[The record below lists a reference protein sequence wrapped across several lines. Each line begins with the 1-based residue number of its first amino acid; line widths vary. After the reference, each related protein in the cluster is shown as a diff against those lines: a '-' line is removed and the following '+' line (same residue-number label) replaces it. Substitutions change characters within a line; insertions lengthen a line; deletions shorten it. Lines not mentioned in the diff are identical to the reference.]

1 MHTADLLS
9 SPFIYNVFKTA
20 KSPFGMFSEAVKWLQ
35 KSRVSLAIM
44 CTSRS
49 EAQRQVMPKKK
60 KRGGGH
66 KWEDVYGH
74 TGGRGSYDI
83 MTEMQITRHTHP
95 CRSWGAFSR
104 HQATL
109 IAFSVKGNR
118 QLASGPLS
126 EMIQNNSTCQEA
138 HAHPLKFKAV

>member
-1 MHTADLLS
+1 MGGCVWTHRGARFIRHHDRDADNKTY
-9 SPFIYNVFKTA
+9 SPT
-20 KSPFGMFSEAVKWLQ
+20 Q
-35 KSRVSLAIM
+35 KL
-44 CTSRS
+44 
-49 EAQRQVMPKKK
+49 
-60 KRGGGH
+60 
-66 KWEDVYGH
+66 
-74 TGGRGSYDI
+74 
-83 MTEMQITRHTHP
+83 
-95 CRSWGAFSR
+95 GAFSR

>member
-49 EAQRQVMPKKK
+49 EAKRQVMPKKK
-60 KRGGGH
+60 EVVATNGRMCMGTQGGEVH
-66 KWEDVYGH
+66 
-74 TGGRGSYDI
+74 
-83 MTEMQITRHTHP
+83 MT
-95 CRSWGAFSR
+95 S
-104 HQATL
+104 
-109 IAFSVKGNR
+109 
-118 QLASGPLS
+118 
-126 EMIQNNSTCQEA
+126 
-138 HAHPLKFKAV
+138 

>member
-20 KSPFGMFSEAVKWLQ
+20 KSPFGIFSEAVKWLQ
-35 KSRVSLAIM
+35 KSRISLAIM

-60 KRGGGH
+60 KGWWPQMGGCVWAH
-66 KWEDVYGH
+66 R
-74 TGGRGSYDI
+74 GRGSYDI
-83 MTEMQITRHTHP
+83 MTEMQITRRTHP

>member
-60 KRGGGH
+60 KRWWPQMGGCVWAHRGTRFIRH
-66 KWEDVYGH
+66 HDRDADNKTYSPMQKL
-74 TGGRGSYDI
+74 GGI
-83 MTEMQITRHTHP
+83 
-95 CRSWGAFSR
+95 
-104 HQATL
+104 
-109 IAFSVKGNR
+109 
-118 QLASGPLS
+118 
-126 EMIQNNSTCQEA
+126 
-138 HAHPLKFKAV
+138 

>member
-35 KSRVSLAIM
+35 KSRVCLAIM

-60 KRGGGH
+60 KEVVATNGRMCMGTQGD
-66 KWEDVYGH
+66 EVH
-74 TGGRGSYDI
+74 TTS
-83 MTEMQITRHTHP
+83 
-95 CRSWGAFSR
+95 
-104 HQATL
+104 
-109 IAFSVKGNR
+109 
-118 QLASGPLS
+118 
-126 EMIQNNSTCQEA
+126 
-138 HAHPLKFKAV
+138 